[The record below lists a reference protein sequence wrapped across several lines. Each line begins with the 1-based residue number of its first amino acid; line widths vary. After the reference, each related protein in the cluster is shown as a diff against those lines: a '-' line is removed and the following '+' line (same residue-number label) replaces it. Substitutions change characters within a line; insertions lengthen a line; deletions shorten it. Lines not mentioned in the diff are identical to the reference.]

1 MLVRCTFL
9 ILKVRIFVFVATT
22 PKVYQKLKKKKKRII
37 RTVPLV
43 LVSGRL
49 PFVDG
54 SSVFVAVRLEPATV
68 GSRLSGEP
76 GRDCSLLIS
85 FVPCMMDCK
94 KGEGGN
100 SAFSVMFGVI
110 REMGT
115 DKTSI
120 DDFCSWAAAAAAN
133 N

>member
-1 MLVRCTFL
+1 MVRCTSL
-9 ILKVRIFVFVATT
+9 ILKVRFFVFVATT
-22 PKVYQKLKKKKKRII
+22 PKVYQKLKKKKRII

-85 FVPCMMDCK
+85 FVPCMMDCE

-120 DDFCSWAAAAAAN
+120 DDFCSWAAAAAARD
-133 N
+133 

>member
-1 MLVRCTFL
+1 M
-9 ILKVRIFVFVATT
+9 
-22 PKVYQKLKKKKKRII
+22 
-37 RTVPLV
+37 PLV

-85 FVPCMMDCK
+85 FPPCMMDCEK
-94 KGEGGN
+94 GKGEI

-120 DDFCSWAAAAAAN
+120 DDFCSWAAAAAARD
-133 N
+133 